1 MTSSLS
7 SERCMSINQ
16 VKKDNREC
24 FGQKNSKRK
33 GKEERERERVYLGN
47 CEASKPVHACVYLCV
62 CVCACI
68 CVKSQ

>member
-24 FGQKNSKRK
+24 FGQKNRRERERKR
-33 GKEERERERVYLGN
+33 EREREGCIWGTVRPINLCMHVCIY
-47 CEASKPVHACVYLCV
+47 VCV
-62 CVCACI
+62 CVHAY
-68 CVKSQ
+68 V